1 MDIKKTLLKKLN
13 VIKFFIA
20 INGQEKTLKYMQ
32 IKRKTGAYTL
42 YECYMDVKKN
52 VVIERMSFTPTI
64 ISRHQSKAIF
74 E

>member
-13 VIKFFIA
+13 VIKFFLE

-42 YECYMDVKKN
+42 YECYMDVIWMLKK
-52 VVIERMSFTPTI
+52 TL
-64 ISRHQSKAIF
+64 
-74 E
+74 